1 MLLIP
6 CLSACFLIIVD
17 ITGACGKSLLPGIP
31 HCFATLV
38 QAFLILSGNSQQVI
52 PTSAILTTL
61 RLHGY
66 NFNFE
71 IR

>member
-1 MLLIP
+1 M
-6 CLSACFLIIVD
+6 IVD
-17 ITGACGKSLLPGIP
+17 ITGAFGKSLLPAIP
-31 HCFATLV
+31 HRFATLV

-71 IR
+71 IH

>member
-1 MLLIP
+1 M
-6 CLSACFLIIVD
+6 IVD
-17 ITGACGKSLLPGIP
+17 ITGAFGKSLLPAIP
-31 HCFATLV
+31 HRFATLV

-66 NFNFE
+66 NFNVE
-71 IR
+71 IH

>member
-1 MLLIP
+1 M
-6 CLSACFLIIVD
+6 IVD
-17 ITGACGKSLLPGIP
+17 IIGAFGKSLLPAIP
-31 HCFATLV
+31 HRFATLV
-38 QAFLILSGNSQQVI
+38 QAFLILSRNSQQVI

-71 IR
+71 IH